1 MTEASTPQLAEKS
14 SYHHFIPQF
23 ILKNFGYKYRPL
35 TEVEMRQKAK
45 QGIYPGNILGKGICL
60 TGPDAAL
67 VDTKISRTFGV
78 QDLYADAANSTD
90 KEHIEKLLSGLER
103 SASKIIAQVRSKHDD
118 GEKLIVLNRAEKDVL
133 RKFLFIMKYRRP
145 NVRDKYACS
154 IEDFDGAEKDELQK
168 YMRQKGFQRPL
179 DVWLNNIK
187 AMLEIKIDA
196 GCKWEKVL
204 MQKAYPPDAAEFIVH
219 TRLFYLSFCSP
230 SDEND
235 EFLMTENSYGIHEG
249 PKSTMVDPNS
259 GRVVGTFYTE
269 YHTFAHIAPNLTM
282 ILRSFLLPSP
292 GDVSSEDIRKS
303 LEMLRELNISMHDFP
318 ERATSFLK
326 DLPVAKARN
335 SYTRMVNGRVVP
347 RREGS
352 VLGPKDKFY
361 FRVFRIST
369 DHVDKINMILL
380 DEAWPTSLILFKT
393 ERSARSALE
402 HYLTLDPLSTSHGLK
417 LIFPTETLREAYFRK
432 LECAVRLLNGNVSA
446 TYRFDDGTLE
456 GVLTRD
462 EDQLIDLVSQNDEV
476 LQAYYKISNKEVLDR
491 DDFKQSREMLKQ
503 RIKIDTRT
511 RGRDEEFRNKARED
525 LIHQYW
531 EFPPQQLWIFLKR
544 ERFLMHGGTIL
555 GLRSD
560 VHDHPLPAELLPG
573 PEDVIARMSEIF
585 HASHL
590 SRMMYFATM
599 NHIKFSNPESG
610 VFKELDLDDEG
621 ARRLKEERSIVF
633 GKQGSICDCG
643 ILPIEIIAKEIQASF
658 QEAGMTTLDTPPV
671 DPTLKLI
678 LDGVLDSKER
688 LEMATRLTVKDFFM
702 DVIKLK
708 DDIFNVLFNIIFP
721 VFFMHPMGGKNET

>member
-476 LQAYYKISNKEVLDR
+476 LQAYYKISK
-491 DDFKQSREMLKQ
+491 
-503 RIKIDTRT
+503 
-511 RGRDEEFRNKARED
+511 
-525 LIHQYW
+525 
-531 EFPPQQLWIFLKR
+531 
-544 ERFLMHGGTIL
+544 
-555 GLRSD
+555 
-560 VHDHPLPAELLPG
+560 
-573 PEDVIARMSEIF
+573 
-585 HASHL
+585 
-590 SRMMYFATM
+590 
-599 NHIKFSNPESG
+599 
-610 VFKELDLDDEG
+610 
-621 ARRLKEERSIVF
+621 
-633 GKQGSICDCG
+633 
-643 ILPIEIIAKEIQASF
+643 
-658 QEAGMTTLDTPPV
+658 
-671 DPTLKLI
+671 
-678 LDGVLDSKER
+678 
-688 LEMATRLTVKDFFM
+688 
-702 DVIKLK
+702 
-708 DDIFNVLFNIIFP
+708 
-721 VFFMHPMGGKNET
+721 

>member
-1 MTEASTPQLAEKS
+1 MSFTEGEMTEASPPQRVEKS

-23 ILKNFGYKYRPL
+23 ILKNFGYEYQPL
-35 TEVEMRQKAK
+35 TKSNKRKKAK
-45 QGIYPGNILGKGICL
+45 QRINPGDILGKGICL
-60 TGPDAAL
+60 TGPNVAL

-90 KEHIEKLLSGLER
+90 TDHIERLLGNLER
-103 SASKIIAQVRSKHDD
+103 RASDIIAQVRSRHDD
-118 GEKLIVLNRAEKDVL
+118 GEKLITLERFEKDVL

-154 IEDFDGAEKDELQK
+154 IEDFDGAEKEALQK
-168 YMRQKGFQRPL
+168 YMQHRGFQRPL

-187 AMLEIKIDA
+187 AILEIKIDA

-204 MQKAYPPDAAEFIVH
+204 LQKAYPPDAAEFIVH

-230 SDEND
+230 SNQDD

-259 GRVVGTFYTE
+259 GKVLLTFYTE

-292 GDVSSEDIRKS
+292 GDDSSEDIRES
-303 LEMLRELNISMHDFP
+303 LKTLRDFNISMHDFP

-352 VLGPKDKFY
+352 VLRPNDKFY
-361 FRVFRIST
+361 FRIFRIST

-402 HYLTLDPLSTSHGLK
+402 HYLSLDTLSTSHGLK
-417 LIFPTETLREAYFRK
+417 LIFPGTETLRETYFHN
-432 LECAVRLLNGNVSA
+432 LEDAVKLLNGNVSA
-446 TYRFDDGTLE
+446 SYRFDDGTLE

-476 LQAYYKISNKEVLDR
+476 LEAYYKISK
-491 DDFKQSREMLKQ
+491 
-503 RIKIDTRT
+503 
-511 RGRDEEFRNKARED
+511 
-525 LIHQYW
+525 
-531 EFPPQQLWIFLKR
+531 
-544 ERFLMHGGTIL
+544 
-555 GLRSD
+555 
-560 VHDHPLPAELLPG
+560 
-573 PEDVIARMSEIF
+573 
-585 HASHL
+585 
-590 SRMMYFATM
+590 
-599 NHIKFSNPESG
+599 
-610 VFKELDLDDEG
+610 
-621 ARRLKEERSIVF
+621 
-633 GKQGSICDCG
+633 
-643 ILPIEIIAKEIQASF
+643 
-658 QEAGMTTLDTPPV
+658 
-671 DPTLKLI
+671 
-678 LDGVLDSKER
+678 
-688 LEMATRLTVKDFFM
+688 
-702 DVIKLK
+702 
-708 DDIFNVLFNIIFP
+708 
-721 VFFMHPMGGKNET
+721 